1 MTHAAPFRSPTG
13 AETPL
18 DRQLRLWRGHHRPV
32 PPDERMR
39 ALTERWL
46 GPHLAALE
54 ALMLELRHGV
64 DRDRDEG
71 RLTFPKRRYAY
82 PKGFCREISDAVF
95 ERLRRRIA
103 APDTPVT
110 QALAAF
116 VREGGRLSPI
126 WGALRGSYFQNAM
139 QVGALYVDA
148 ANDTVTITKPKVE
161 ILPLE
166 ASGLEPVVEVA
177 HFARIAQIYWG
188 GTVWANTLFPRLAPA
203 FPILYID
210 PDGRPHLHPDS
221 LGVFAENMA
230 GGCRSAL
237 AFLEQERDGGRV
249 LPADVAA
256 ALAPWRKHGPWF
268 EEQCPTPDWDRL
280 RACFAQAADP
290 QGPYRSAQGFAGMMD
305 AVKRVAGV

>member
-1 MTHAAPFRSPTG
+1 MIQAAPFPPTPG

-18 DRQLRLWRGHHRPV
+18 DRQLRLWRGHRRPV
-32 PPDERMR
+32 MPDERVR

-64 DRDRDEG
+64 DRDREEG
-71 RLTFPKRRYAY
+71 RLTFPRRRHPY

-95 ERLRRRIA
+95 ERLGRRVA

-110 QALAAF
+110 QALAGF

-148 ANDTVTITKPKVE
+148 ANDTVTVTKPKVE
-161 ILPLE
+161 ILPFE

-177 HFARIAQIYWG
+177 HFARIAQLYWG
-188 GTVWANTLFPRLAPA
+188 GAVWANTLFPRLAPV
-203 FPILYID
+203 FPILHID
-210 PDGRPHLHPDS
+210 PDGRPRLHPDS

-237 AFLEQERDGGRV
+237 AFLEQERDAGRV
-249 LPADVAA
+249 PPDDVAA
-256 ALAPWRKHGPWF
+256 ALAPWRNHGFWF
-268 EEQCPTPDWDRL
+268 EEMCPAPDWDRL
-280 RACFAQAADP
+280 RACVAQAADP
-290 QGPYRSAQGFAGMMD
+290 QGPYRSAQGFQGMIE
-305 AVKRVAGV
+305 AVKRAAAV

>member
-1 MTHAAPFRSPTG
+1 MG

-18 DRQLRLWRGHHRPV
+18 DRQLRLWRGYRRPV

-54 ALMLELRHGV
+54 ALMLELRHEV
-64 DRDRDEG
+64 DRDLGEG
-71 RLTFPKRRYAY
+71 RLTFPKRRHPY
-82 PKGFCREISDAVF
+82 PKGFCREISDTVF
-95 ERLRRRIA
+95 ERLARRIA

-139 QVGALYVDA
+139 QFGALYVDA

-161 ILPLE
+161 ILPME
-166 ASGLEPVVEVA
+166 SSGLEPVVEVA
-177 HFARIAQIYWG
+177 HFARIAQVYWG
-188 GTVWANTLFPRLAPA
+188 GTVWANSLFPRLAPV
-203 FPILYID
+203 FPILHID
-210 PDGRPHLHPDS
+210 PDGRPRLHPDS
-221 LGVFAENMA
+221 LGVFAENLA

-237 AFLEQERDGGRV
+237 AFLEQERRSGRV
-249 LPADVAA
+249 LPVDVAA
-256 ALAPWRKHGPWF
+256 SLAPWRKHGPWF
-268 EEQCPTPDWDRL
+268 EEMRPTPDWDRL
-280 RACFAQAADP
+280 RTCFAQAEHP
-290 QGPYRSAQGFAGMMD
+290 RGPYRSVQSFQEMIEAVRRAG
-305 AVKRVAGV
+305 AA

>member
-1 MTHAAPFRSPTG
+1 MTQAFLRSPTD

-18 DRQLRLWRGHHRPV
+18 DRQLRLWQDHRRLV

-64 DRDRDEG
+64 DQDREEG
-71 RLTFPKRRYAY
+71 RLTFPKRRYPY

-116 VREGGRLSPI
+116 VRDGGRLSPI

-139 QVGALYVDA
+139 QMGALYVDA
-148 ANDTVTITKPKVE
+148 ANDTVTVTKPKVE

-166 ASGLEPVVEVA
+166 TSGLEPVVEVA
-177 HFARIAQIYWG
+177 HFARIAQVYWG
-188 GTVWANTLFPRLAPA
+188 GTVWPNTLFPRLAPA
-203 FPILYID
+203 LPILYID

-237 AFLEQERDGGRV
+237 AFLEQERDNGRV

-256 ALAPWRKHGPWF
+256 ALAPWRTHGPWF

-290 QGPYRSAQGFAGMMD
+290 QGPYRSVQGFVGMMD
-305 AVKRVAGV
+305 AVKRVAGA